1 MVDENYMTVIKE
13 LNSFF
18 SEFEF
23 EGIESGRFYNTLIWR
38 IRQEGLNGAYNY
50 VLSYFKLINNPY
62 VNEVKE
68 KMQSKEFKNIYDK
81 AKNILPHKTINS
93 RLEIYFGNP
102 GVGKTNT
109 VISEN
114 PDAEVMI
121 CNSNFEPND
130 LLEVFDVDT
139 AKEELKAQG
148 INIEAVEEMNI
159 YRTSSMNELIYA
171 FLNLNGGKPKY
182 KPTALMNAIKN
193 GKTVVLD
200 EIGKLT
206 RQCQDFLVGFTDNK
220 KYFEFKGEKIEIGEG
235 FKIIGTMNLEI
246 NGNIYTLQ
254 SPLVDRAAK
263 LVEVHPNIELLTKIS
278 LYTEGE

>member
-1 MVDENYMTVIKE
+1 MVDENFMTVIKE
-13 LNSFF
+13 FRQFF

-23 EGIESGRFYNTLIWR
+23 EGIESGRFYNTLIWC
-38 IRQEGLNGAYNY
+38 IREEGLNGAYEY
-50 VLSYFKLINNPY
+50 VVSYFKLINNPNA
-62 VNEVKE
+62 NEVKE
-68 KMQSKEFKNIYDK
+68 KMQSKEFVALVSK
-81 AKNILPHKTINS
+81 ANKILPHKHINN

-109 VISEN
+109 VIEN
-114 PDAEVMI
+114 NPEAEVMV

-130 LLEVFDVDT
+130 LLETFDVDT
-139 AKEELKAQG
+139 AKEELKANG
-148 INIEAVEEMNI
+148 ITIEKAEDMSV
-159 YRTSSMNELIYA
+159 YRSSSINELIYA

-182 KPTALMNAIKN
+182 KPTALMNAIRE
-193 GKTVVLD
+193 GKPVILD

-220 KYFEFKGEKIEIGEG
+220 KSFEFKGEKINIAEG

-246 NGNIYTLQ
+246 NGNIYALQ

-278 LYTEGE
+278 LYEEGE

>member
-1 MVDENYMTVIKE
+1 MVNEKFMTIIE
-13 LNSFF
+13 GFNSFF

-38 IRQEGLNGAYNY
+38 IREEGLNGAYNY
-50 VLSYFKLINNPY
+50 VLAYFKLINNPY

-68 KMQSKEFKNIYDK
+68 KMQSQEFVKLVK
-81 AKNILPHKTINS
+81 KSSEILPHKTINS

-109 VISEN
+109 VIANN
-114 PDAEVMI
+114 PEAEVML

-130 LLEVFDVDT
+130 LLETFDVET
-139 AKEELKAQG
+139 AKEELEAMG
-148 INIEAVEEMNI
+148 INYEKAEDMNV
-159 YRTSSMNELIYA
+159 YRSSSVNELLYTLLA
-171 FLNLNGGKPKY
+171 LNGGKPKY
-182 KPTALMNAIKN
+182 KPTALMTAIKK
-193 GKTVVLD
+193 GKPVILD

-206 RQCQDFLVGFTDNK
+206 KQCQDFLVGFTDNK
-220 KYFEFKGEKIEIGEG
+220 KYFEFKGEKIKIEEG

-246 NGNIYTLQ
+246 NGNIYALQ

-278 LYTEGE
+278 LYEEGE

>member
-1 MVDENYMTVIKE
+1 MEETFFKAIKD
-13 LNSFF
+13 LNQFF

-38 IRQEGLNGAYNY
+38 IREEGLNGAYNY
-50 VLSYFKLINNPY
+50 IMSYFKLINNPY

-68 KMQSKEFKNIYDK
+68 KMQSQEFKNII
-81 AKNILPHKTINS
+81 KNVKTILPHKVINS

-109 VISEN
+109 VITEN
-114 PDAEVMI
+114 PDAEVMV

-130 LLEVFDVDT
+130 LLEVFDLDT
-139 AKEELKAQG
+139 AKEELEKNG
-148 INIEAVEEMNI
+148 VKIEPVQDMSV
-159 YRTSSMNELIYA
+159 YRNSAMSDLFYSYLI
-171 FLNLNGGKPKY
+171 LNGGKPKY
-182 KPTALMNAIKN
+182 KATALMNAMKE
-193 GKTVVLD
+193 GKPVILD

-220 KYFEFKGEKIEIGEG
+220 KYFEFKGEKIEIADG

-263 LVEVHPNIELLTKIS
+263 LIEVHPNIELLTKIS
-278 LYTEGE
+278 LYEEGEI